1 MNAKDDFLTW
11 VTELELEDMEILK
24 EQKRLAR
31 EAKLLLQ
38 ASLEASD
45 EDGNEDD
52 AEEEVKEEEEEEEDY
67 DLPKFRPWKS
77 LPIILV

>member
-1 MNAKDDFLTW
+1 
-11 VTELELEDMEILK
+11 MEILK

-52 AEEEVKEEEEEEEDY
+52 AEEEVKEDEEEERKERHA
-67 DLPKFRPWKS
+67 KFRPWS
-77 LPIILV
+77 IIPKV